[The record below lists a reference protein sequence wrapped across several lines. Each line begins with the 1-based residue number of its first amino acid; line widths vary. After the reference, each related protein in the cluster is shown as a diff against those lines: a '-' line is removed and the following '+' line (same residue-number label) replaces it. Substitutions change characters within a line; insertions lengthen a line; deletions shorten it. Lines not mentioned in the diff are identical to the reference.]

1 MKDLRSLSV
10 NFYFDIKGNIVKL
23 EYGGISDLKHW
34 TIKKDN
40 EQAEIEMKKLAEFHE
55 IDVSEIRRISQKEY
69 LDSEEDN
76 DLEIDEDED
85 EF

>member
-1 MKDLRSLSV
+1 MENLVCLDAH
-10 NFYFDIKGNIVKL
+10 FYFDVDGDLARLSLNGL
-23 EYGGISDLKHW
+23 SDWNKEV
-34 TIKKDN
+34 DN
-40 EQAEIEMKKLAEFHE
+40 KCAEDMKKHLADLYNV
-55 IDVSEIRRISQKEY
+55 DVSEIRRISQKEY